1 MLDQFSILKNC
12 SIRRA
17 EEKFNIFPNQ
27 TSARSLKWLRRK
39 KDAALTV
46 PVALTSG
53 TPLQL
58 LTSRGG
64 VVINNYSIFLYH
76 KKSILQC
83 YSPKIIIIRI
93 GIGGIIQFDPF
104 QPDDVI
110 MYGPCTPFFQIMN
123 LNQFW
128 AAIVAQHYQNTRL
141 KFER

>member
-1 MLDQFSILKNC
+1 M
-12 SIRRA
+12 
-17 EEKFNIFPNQ
+17 
-27 TSARSLKWLRRK
+27 
-39 KDAALTV
+39 
-46 PVALTSG
+46 ALTSG

-110 MYGPCTPFFQIMN
+110 MYNGPCMTSYQLMN

-128 AAIVAQHYQNTRL
+128 AAIVAQHY
-141 KFER
+141 